1 MPMRSKQRNMLCV
14 PNKGICCAFQTNTV
28 QSIPIDSLLAG
39 HHARLGDQIFLLR
52 VKTSPKNRST
62 VTVTFM
68 GTKLLTDKHC
78 AREQSQTEQI
88 TRPSYELLRSR
99 AATTPQRAC
108 EITFM
113 AAWYMNDTWCTMNH
127 QHSRTRS
134 RGVGVVLGLRMA
146 INVHSKADPSIMSSV
161 V

>member
-1 MPMRSKQRNMLCV
+1 MV
-14 PNKGICCAFQTNTV
+14 GIFAYAFQTKEYVMHSGQSRTV
-28 QSIPIDSLLAG
+28 QSISIECLLVDL
-39 HHARLGDQIFLLR
+39 HACLGAQIFLLR
-52 VKTSPKNRST
+52 VKISPKNRST
-62 VTVTFM
+62 VTVTFL

-78 AREQSQTEQI
+78 AREQSQTEQV

-108 EITFM
+108 EITFT
-113 AAWYMNDTWCTMNH
+113 AAWVMNDTWCTMNH

-146 INVHSKADPSIMSSV
+146 LSVHSKADPSIMSSV